1 MFRILLVLAQK
12 QDALNLSVER
22 TKPMTEV
29 TLCLRNLQFGFA
41 NNNVNSAVFIL
52 CRDYVVDTGGFVEE
66 ALPLT
71 INVGVVE
78 KKLISCFRTIS
89 TATNE
94 FNTIFSILS
103 YFF

>member
-1 MFRILLVLAQK
+1 MVLAQK
-12 QDALNLSVER
+12 QNALNLSVER
-22 TKPMTEV
+22 TMPITEV
-29 TLCLRNLQFGFA
+29 ILSFA

-66 ALPLT
+66 AFT
-71 INVGVVE
+71 INVGMVE
-78 KKLISCFRTIS
+78 KKLIRCFRTIF

-94 FNTIFSILS
+94 FNTIFNILS

>member
-1 MFRILLVLAQK
+1 MVLAQK